1 MLIRIENPNN
11 QMPWIVI
18 QTDSIVSISPT
29 ISAPNHCLVSLVD
42 RDNFYLTHELAEE
55 LLAIVMP
62 ARSMLTIPQK

>member
-11 QMPWIVI
+11 QMPWIII

-29 ISAPNHCLVSLVD
+29 ISAPNHYLVALSD
-42 RDNFYLTHELAEE
+42 RDNFYLKSELAEE

-62 ARSMLTIPQK
+62 ARSMLTIPQD